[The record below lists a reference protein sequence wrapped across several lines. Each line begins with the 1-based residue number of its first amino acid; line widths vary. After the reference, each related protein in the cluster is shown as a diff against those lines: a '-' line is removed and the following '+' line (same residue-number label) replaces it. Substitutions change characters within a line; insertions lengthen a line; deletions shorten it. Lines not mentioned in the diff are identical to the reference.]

1 MSTSEYVKRPL
12 VGHIALLSSVTLFA
26 ANGSVSKSL
35 LVSGIDAAQL
45 SQIRVTGAF
54 AILIVLALIFV
65 RRELKLKLN
74 EIPKF
79 VSYGIVGVAL
89 VQYLYFVAINRLDIG
104 VALVIEYTAPL
115 LVALWAR
122 FGEKEKVRQRV
133 WYALAITIFG
143 LSLVTNLWGGFTL
156 DGIGF
161 LAAALAAISL
171 AIYFIMGEKLV
182 VSRSPLAVVTLAFGA
197 STIFWAVLQPWWDFD
212 PALLEGQVTLVADSN
227 STVSIWVL
235 MTWMV
240 VMGTIAPFFLSFVSL
255 RHLKARTAAIVG
267 TLEPVVASAIAFVLL
282 NESLLV
288 IQLLGGAAVL
298 IGVIIAETAKENTN
312 KN

>member
-1 MSTSEYVKRPL
+1 MPTREFIKRPV
-12 VGHIALLSSVTLFA
+12 VGYVALLGAVTLFA
-26 ANGSVSKSL
+26 ANSSVSKSL
-35 LVSGIDAAQL
+35 LISGIDAARL
-45 SQIRVTGAF
+45 SQIRATGAF
-54 AILIVLALIFV
+54 VILIFLALVFV
-65 RRELKLKLN
+65 RKELKLKLS

-79 VSYGIVGVAL
+79 LGFGIIGVAL

-104 VALVIEYTAPL
+104 VALVIEYIAPL

-197 STIFWAVLQPWWDFD
+197 STIFWAILEPWWDFD
-212 PALLEGQVTLVADSN
+212 TALLEGQVTLVADSN

-267 TLEPVVASAIAFVLL
+267 TLEPVAASAIAFVLL

-298 IGVIIAETAKENTN
+298 IGVILAETAKENTN
-312 KN
+312 

>member
-65 RRELKLKLN
+65 RKELKLKLN

-197 STIFWAVLQPWWDFD
+197 STIFWAVLEPWWDFD

>member
-1 MSTSEYVKRPL
+1 MPTREFIKRPV
-12 VGHIALLSSVTLFA
+12 VGYVALLGAVTLFA
-26 ANGSVSKSL
+26 ANSSVSKSL
-35 LVSGIDAAQL
+35 LISGIDAARL
-45 SQIRVTGAF
+45 SQIRATGAF
-54 AILIVLALIFV
+54 VILIFLALVFV
-65 RRELKLKLN
+65 RKELKLKLS

-79 VSYGIVGVAL
+79 LGFGIIGVAL

-104 VALVIEYTAPL
+104 VALVIEYIAPL

-197 STIFWAVLQPWWDFD
+197 STIFWAILEPWWDFD

-267 TLEPVVASAIAFVLL
+267 TLEPVAASAIAFVLL

-298 IGVIIAETAKENTN
+298 IGVILAETAKENTN
-312 KN
+312 